1 LIKEDEMRKETGAES
16 SFGQEL
22 ERRDLKLE
30 RGRTQTLQVNVGLLC
45 DLACRHC
52 HLSAGPGRREVM
64 SRETMDEVIAYARRT
79 PFQLADITGGAP
91 EMVPEIGHLIAGLA
105 GEVPKV
111 MLRSN
116 LTALA
121 ATERSDLVELCR
133 KHKVA
138 LVTSFPAVSPAQFE
152 AQRGDGVWEKS
163 TAMLKRLNEMGYGV
177 EGSGLE
183 LHLVANPS
191 GAFLPQGQEA
201 AERQFKRALARKLGV
216 QFNNLYVFGNAPLG
230 RFRQWLETSGNF
242 ESYMAKLVGA
252 FNPCTVEGLMCRSM
266 VSIAWDGTL
275 YDCDFNQAADL
286 PMHCRRIHVRDMD
299 SPPEEGSPIA
309 VGDHCYACT
318 AGAGFT

>member
-1 LIKEDEMRKETGAES
+1 MMDKKTDTKS
-16 SFGQEL
+16 SFEREL
-22 ERRDLKLE
+22 GSRGLNLE
-30 RGRTQTLQVNVGLLC
+30 RGRTQTLQINVGLLC
-45 DLACRHC
+45 DLVCRHC

-64 SRETMDEVIAYARRT
+64 SRDTMDEVIAYAQRAS
-79 PFQLADITGGAP
+79 FQLVDITGGAP
-91 EMVPEIGHLIAGLA
+91 EMVPEVGHLIAGLA
-105 GEVPKV
+105 GKVPKV

-121 ATERSDLVELCR
+121 SGEHSKLLELCR

-138 LVTSFPAVSPAQFE
+138 LVVSFPAISPAQFE

-163 TAMLKRLNEMGYGV
+163 TTMLKRLNEMGYGV
-177 EGSGLE
+177 NGSGFE

-230 RFRQWLETSGNF
+230 RFRQWLETSGNL
-242 ESYMAKLVGA
+242 ESYMAKLIAA
-252 FNPCTVEGLMCRSM
+252 FNPCTVQGLMCRSM
-266 VSIAWDGTL
+266 VSVAWDGCL
-275 YDCDFNQAADL
+275 YDCDFNQAAEL
-286 PMHCRRIHVRDMD
+286 PMYGRRIHVRDMNG
-299 SPPEEGSPIA
+299 PPEEGSSIA